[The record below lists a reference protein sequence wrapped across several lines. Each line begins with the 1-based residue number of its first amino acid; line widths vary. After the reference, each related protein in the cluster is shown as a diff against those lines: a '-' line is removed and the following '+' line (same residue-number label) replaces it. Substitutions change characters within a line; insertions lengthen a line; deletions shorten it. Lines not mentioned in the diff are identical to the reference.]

1 MNTNRLAKFY
11 PALTAVERL
20 RLMHD
25 AGKRGDVLERK
36 RLLDAAP
43 RRHYSMADAGRLEN
57 CLMHCVAIHHAFQLG
72 AAAEFWCVQTRL
84 AWALDGIA
92 DSEPISDEVREWSC
106 RATLAEA
113 GYAIERDG
121 WRLFIQQS
129 GFDES
134 RIIVPPLAEHWM
146 LAYMDEYVAI
156 PADVEAASQWLLAR
170 HEHLRAELAE
180 PLTLITPELVA
191 NDWHRLVG
199 ELTAV

>member
-1 MNTNRLAKFY
+1 MNTNRLAKLY

-25 AGKRGDVLERK
+25 AGRRGDVLERQ

-43 RRHYSMADAGRLEN
+43 RRHYSMADSGRLEGR
-57 CLMHCVAIHHAFQLG
+57 LMHCATMHHAFQLG
-72 AAAEFWCVQTRL
+72 AATEFWHAQTL
-84 AWALDGIA
+84 AAWALDDIA
-92 DSEPISDEVREWSC
+92 DDAPISDEAREWSC
-106 RATLAEA
+106 CATLAEA
-113 GYAIERDG
+113 NYAIERDG
-121 WRLFIQQS
+121 WKLFIRQS

-146 LAYMDEYVAI
+146 LTYMDENATV
-156 PADVEAASQWLLAR
+156 PTDVEAASQWLLGR
-170 HEHLRAELAE
+170 YEHLRAKLAE

-199 ELTAV
+199 ELSAV